1 MTLWKGVYRP
11 KNLYRP
17 RNFFLPSEKSKIH
30 WDFQHCSM
38 PIWFTWLIYQL
49 SFTVPIRVSP
59 CVPVACLR
67 SWSTGL
73 TLGKYTCNNVQ
84 LRRCKQTNAL
94 IITSVNYLYL
104 HAEQLF
110 KTNQQFIRKNF
121 KIMSMNKRRFWVL
134 TCKDLIH
141 NEVFH
146 NKLLLTFLFNFL
158 FSRTKTSFYS
168 IYIICLISHKTDMR
182 NM

>member
-11 KNLYRP
+11 KNP
-17 RNFFLPSEKSKIH
+17 RFIMTFSI
-30 WDFQHCSM
+30 CSV
-38 PIWFTWLIYQL
+38 PIWFSWLIHQL
-49 SFTVPIRVSP
+49 WSCAVPIRVSP

-84 LRRCKQTNAL
+84 LRRCKLTNAL
-94 IITSVNYLYL
+94 IITSVNYLHL

-168 IYIICLISHKTDMR
+168 IYVICLISHKTDM
-182 NM
+182 

>member
-1 MTLWKGVYRP
+1 MERC
-11 KNLYRP
+11 
-17 RNFFLPSEKSKIH
+17 LPSEKSKIH
-30 WDFQHCSM
+30 HDFQHLFSAD
-38 PIWFTWLIYQL
+38 LILLTHTPALVLRSTNQ
-49 SFTVPIRVSP
+49 SKPS
-59 CVPVACLR
+59 CASCLR
-67 SWSTGL
+67 SWSIGL
-73 TLGKYTCNNVQ
+73 TLAKYTCNNVQ
-84 LRRCKQTNAL
+84 LRRCKLTNAL